1 MTDLH
6 PTLLQTQPNVF
17 KDTTGEFPQP
27 LKPEEAMMLSN
38 VRKQADATT
47 SFKRWVLVLTALS
60 IALGAIKLNF
70 FTY

>member
-1 MTDLH
+1 MADLH
-6 PTLLQTQPNVF
+6 PTILQTQPNVF

-27 LKPEEAMMLSN
+27 LKPEEAMMLSQ
-38 VRKQADATT
+38 VRFQAKAAT
-47 SFKRWVLVLTALS
+47 SFKRWVLILAALS